1 MDSIVKSFYNW
12 YRDKIKHPKYRW
24 FVILGTVAYLFLP
37 FDIAPDFIPI
47 LGWIDD
53 GLIVSLLLAELSS
66 LFLESRQ
73 QRTKKNKSSIPQED
87 NMNQEKTIEVEPIS

>member
-47 LGWIDD
+47 PGWIDD

>member
-1 MDSIVKSFYNW
+1 MDSIVKSFYTW
-12 YRDKIKHPKYRW
+12 YREKIKHPKYRW
-24 FVILGTVAYLFLP
+24 LVILGTVAYLFLP

-66 LFLESRQ
+66 LFLESRRK
-73 QRTKKNKSSIPQED
+73 RTKKNKSSIPQED
-87 NMNQEKTIEVEPIS
+87 QMNREKTVDVEPIS